1 MAGAQQRS
9 AGQSG
14 GSAVAAIAE
23 GRPAPTFR
31 LSASNGESIDL
42 DQFKGKRHVVLYFYP
57 KDDTPGCTVEACAF
71 RDDIK
76 EFEQRNAVVLG
87 VSFDGEA
94 SHQRFV
100 GKFQLPF
107 LLLSDEEKTVAQ
119 SYGVYKQKSMYGRTF
134 WGIERTTFVI
144 GKNGVVSKIFP
155 KVKPDGHSREVLATL
170 DELNK

>member
-9 AGQSG
+9 AGKSG
-14 GSAVAAIAE
+14 GSAGAAIAE

-76 EFEQRNAVVLG
+76 EFERRNAVVLG

-100 GKFQLPF
+100 DKFQLPF
-107 LLLSDEEKTVAQ
+107 LLLSDEEKAVAQ

-144 GKNGVVSKIFP
+144 SKNGVVSKIFP
-155 KVKPDGHSREVLATL
+155 KVKPGGHSREVLATL
-170 DELNK
+170 DELNT